1 MNERLVHL
9 QRAINRLLDQPEDSD
24 ERFHAGDLWDG
35 MPRPSELA
43 DALLDTDQIGNEILT
58 VLIQTSRQNL
68 EPGEL
73 AARITTRLKDK
84 GII

>member
-43 DALLDTDQIGNEILT
+43 DALLDTDPEYSLAQL
-58 VLIQTSRQNL
+58 VLDCLARQL
-68 EPGEL
+68 DPA
-73 AARITTRLKDK
+73 AARQVWLDHLP
-84 GII
+84 